1 MWQKSRRVTVP
12 TKLTLDHVLA
22 SAAIPILFPPV
33 LVTTGGECY
42 FGDGALRLVTP
53 FSPAI
58 RLGATRIFAVGV
70 RSSTA
75 AQALTDVELGRSQRW
90 NAKRTT
96 LLRPPLSQICGV
108 FLNAIFLDHLD
119 SDLDHLRRMNEL
131 IAVYQRDD
139 PSPESSAPVGVSP
152 SEPMRQVWPLV
163 ISPSE
168 DLAMVA
174 QRFAHRMPRV
184 VRYLMDGL
192 GTPDAQSADLMSY
205 LLFDAAYMRA
215 LIDIGYR
222 DAGERIDEIEAF
234 VRSGEVAPLV
244 ALEAEV
250 ADREAAC

>member
-1 MWQKSRRVTVP
+1 MKSRRVVLP
-12 TKLTLDHVLA
+12 VELTSDHICA
-22 SAAIPILFPPV
+22 SAAIPIVFPPV
-33 LVTTGGECY
+33 RIESIAGNLY
-42 FGDGALRLVTP
+42 FGDGGLRLTTP

-58 RLGATRIFAVGV
+58 RLGATRVFGIAI
-70 RSSTA
+70 
-75 AQALTDVELGRSQRW
+75 RSQR
-90 NAKRTT
+90 AVH
-96 LLRPPLSQICGV
+96 LLSHDELGAAEGSGTGLAIVCPPLAQICGV

-131 IAVYQRDD
+131 IAAYQRDE

-152 SEPMRQVWPLV
+152 REPMRQVWPLV
-163 ISPSE
+163 VSPSE

-222 DAGERIDEIEAF
+222 DASERIDEIEAF
-234 VRSGEVAPLV
+234 VRSGQVAPLV
-244 ALEAEV
+244 SLEAEV
-250 ADREAAC
+250 VEREAG